1 MGSLLNE
8 ATFTQIGYE
17 MPPAIPFP
25 INGMAEVCFDTF
37 DGMGGLADFRHI
49 KFKGLGSA
57 VVLQSVSLALIAHAE
72 KLHIGGFVFQRLLE
86 AWWIRGAALLW
97 KRSMTFCLG

>member
-1 MGSLLNE
+1 VGSLLNE

-37 DGMGGLADFRHI
+37 DGMGAW
-49 KFKGLGSA
+49 
-57 VVLQSVSLALIAHAE
+57 LI
-72 KLHIGGFVFQRLLE
+72 FVILNS
-86 AWWIRGAALLW
+86 
-97 KRSMTFCLG
+97 KD